1 VAFRYQVQHV
11 IKNGKVPLTIVR
23 GGKTMQ
29 VQVPA
34 EGPRP
39 LLIQDLQGDYPSYFV
54 YGPIVFTRASAE
66 FLSVINSNVQAMVAF
81 GANASPLV
89 TRRGDQPDANHEE
102 LVVISAPF
110 FPHKLVTGY
119 SNRMGSVIDTVNG
132 VPVRS
137 LRHLVTLLRDMKED
151 LIVIRFNQRFGE
163 TMVLPRKAMLEATDG
178 ILQDNGI
185 RTQGS
190 ADMMA
195 VWNGKSA

>member
-1 VAFRYQVQHV
+1 
-11 IKNGKVPLTIVR
+11 
-23 GGKTMQ
+23 
-29 VQVPA
+29 
-34 EGPRP
+34 
-39 LLIQDLQGDYPSYFV
+39 
-54 YGPIVFTRASAE
+54 
-66 FLSVINSNVQAMVAF
+66 
-81 GANASPLV
+81 
-89 TRRGDQPDANHEE
+89 
-102 LVVISAPF
+102 
-110 FPHKLVTGY
+110 
-119 SNRMGSVIDTVNG
+119 MGSVIDTVNG